1 MDFSYEK
8 LVLPYIKN
16 IESSQKNAK
25 KETPNMQVDYRNLH
39 IKKER
44 QEKQKLV
51 AIQDGVDEN

>member
-1 MDFSYEK
+1 MQ
-8 LVLPYIKN
+8 PYIKN